1 VCAFLILATI
11 DDFNRSWRSIEDIS
25 CIIQSVFDLPRTKK
39 NQLSGTLI
47 VTNLSNVA
55 LTKESVDLRVN
66 DIGIFR
72 DEFQRNTSD
81 GKKKRMKCL
90 CLCPPKKLPPT
101 PEHGTKWYA
110 NLQDLSLDWDSKRIR
125 MQKDNNYNM
134 VREELSTLV
143 RKLAKSA
150 TAPKNDQKRDKE
162 EDKQEEPSSKQ
173 PYANK
178 PKVANISSSMND
190 LDNKAIADTPVD
202 VGIRE
207 WQTTA

>member
-1 VCAFLILATI
+1 LA
-11 DDFNRSWRSIEDIS
+11 
-25 CIIQSVFDLPRTKK
+25 
-39 NQLSGTLI
+39 TLI
-47 VTNLSNVA
+47 VTNLSNDA

-66 DIGIFR
+66 DIGIFQ
-72 DEFQRNTSD
+72 DEFQRKTSD
-81 GKKKRMKCL
+81 GKKKRKKCL
-90 CLCPPKKLPPT
+90 YLCPPKELPPT

-162 EDKQEEPSSKQ
+162 EDKQEEPSSKE
-173 PYANK
+173 PYAKK

-190 LDNKAIADTPVD
+190 LDNKAIAGT
-202 VGIRE
+202 
-207 WQTTA
+207 